1 MRLRCCFGCY
11 KWALW
16 MVGVVAYRNVSV
28 LVYMLLYGDVIDDV
42 VIYDW

>member
-1 MRLRCCFGCY
+1 
-11 KWALW
+11 